1 MITINQ
7 MKDLVKQVDGIED
20 ITDRQ
25 AKDLV
30 EMFEAYYNAQIKVYE
45 MACAVEFL
53 EQRPDLEPL

>member
-1 MITINQ
+1 